1 MHERSLHTDK
11 YLQNSEKSYA
21 LLYKDFAPKMYGICL
36 RFAGNKMEADD
47 ILQEAFIKIFTKIK
61 YFRNE
66 GSLEGWI
73 RRTIINTA
81 INFYR
86 RNARNSRMLDVSG
99 MELSNNFEP
108 SFYDSLSKEE
118 ILKLVQDLPNG
129 YRTVFNLN
137 VIEGYTHKEIGVML
151 GISDN
156 TSKSQL
162 TRARAILKKKVLA
175 LVARK
180 QKAPAE
186 NKISMAKINKLESRI
201 EYALA
206 V

>member
-1 MHERSLHTDK
+1 MHDRSLHTDK